1 MKKILIHILIIA
13 SAVYISFV
21 FYRTI
26 AIYSQIETMK
36 KTTALVNTCYKQGVI
51 LKAYLEKIDGVK
63 QKYKITFLYRA
74 TGLFSI
80 RQVPQINDEEE
91 ITYYEIEKCYFNKDD
106 VFSTTNKVGISTEKY
121 QRSDFQLFLDI
132 FSYYKNVLFYALF
145 FLNCTF
151 YCYVDSSNKSI
162 NFSVSF
168 IRLFF
173 YLFEKHH

>member
-1 MKKILIHILIIA
+1 MLIIA

-21 FYRTI
+21 FYKTI
-26 AIYSQIETMK
+26 AIYSQIDTMK
-36 KTTALVNTCYKQGVI
+36 KTTALVGACYKQG
-51 LKAYLEKIDGVK
+51 LKLRAYLEKIDGVK

-80 RQVPQINDEEE
+80 RQVPQINDEGE
-91 ITYYEIEKCYFNKDD
+91 ITYYEIEKCYFSEIEAFEN
-106 VFSTTNKVGISTEKY
+106 TNKVGISTEKY
-121 QRSDFQLFLDI
+121 QRNDFQLFLDI

-173 YLFEKHH
+173 YLFEKNH